1 MKMEIRTTNQI
12 NLTSDGNDLSV
23 AGYVNKPGQLSE
35 VLGVTKKF
43 REKIAPG
50 AFKRAIENR
59 NKDIDF
65 LGEHDAKQLL
75 ASTRNDSLTLREDP
89 NGLYMEAKITP
100 TSFGQD
106 FYTLISSGLIS
117 SMSFGFR
124 SIKDSWDY
132 VEGMAI
138 RTIEELELF
147 EVSAVKN
154 PAYSQSTIA
163 ARGIDLVQEVEV
175 PQQLSDDNSEYYKNI
190 EEERG
195 NDMIKMTTEKELREG
210 KAEQRGY
217 DEFSRIIREGKE
229 IRRVNMTTDGG
240 SLIPTNVA
248 NEIVLK
254 MVEISPVFAKARK
267 FPTMAGSLKV
277 NKENDSVVAGFVGE
291 AENLQEQVINFVPV
305 ELKQKRVGAAISLT
319 NQFIN
324 DAGIDIGAYAKDLLA
339 RRTVKAV
346 EKSMLIGAGGNEF
359 NGIINDVDVKPTAF
373 AGTLETL
380 EIDDL
385 LDMYNSI
392 HPDFLTTSGFI
403 FNRTFFNK
411 VSKMKDQM
419 GHFYLQNGIVNGK
432 LTYTLFGLEVSVTDV
447 LPDTTP
453 ALFGNIEEAVSMLIK
468 KDMGLIE
475 VATDTTQALR
485 GSRLFVL
492 DAFMDS
498 AVTNPQAIVKLN
510 VSAS

>member
-12 NLTSDGNDLSV
+12 NLTSDGNNLSV

-138 RTIEELELF
+138 RTIEELELL

-175 PQQLSDDNSEYYKNI
+175 PQQLSDKYSGYYKNI
-190 EEERG
+190 KEERG

-210 KAEQRGY
+210 KVEQRGY
-217 DEFSRIIREGKE
+217 DEFAQIIREGRE
-229 IRRVNMTTDGG
+229 LRAVNMTSDGAP
-240 SLIPTNVA
+240 LIPENVA

-267 FPTMAGSLKV
+267 LPAVSGSLKV
-277 NKENDSVVAGFVGE
+277 NRENDSVVAGFVGE
-291 AENLQEQVINFVPV
+291 GADILEQAISFVPV
-305 ELKQKRVGAAISLT
+305 ELKQKRVGAAITLS
-319 NQFIN
+319 NQLIN

-346 EKSMLIGAGGNEF
+346 EKSMLTGAGGIEF
-359 NGIINDVDVKPTAF
+359 NGVINDADINHIDVVGTADNV
-373 AGTLETL
+373 T
-380 EIDDL
+380 IDNL
-385 LDMYNSI
+385 LDMYLGV
-392 HPDFLTTSGFI
+392 HPDFLTDAGFI
-403 FNRTFFNK
+403 MQRNFFNK
-411 VSKMKDQM
+411 VAKMKDQM
-419 GHFYLQNGIVNGK
+419 GHFYMQNGVVNGK
-432 LTYTLFGLEVSVTDV
+432 LTYTLFGAPVDVTDA
-447 LPDTTP
+447 LPDATP
-453 ALFGNIEEAVSMLIK
+453 CLFGNVEEAVSVLIK
-468 KDMGLIE
+468 KDQGLQEI
-475 VATDTTQALR
+475 VDTTQALR
-485 GSRLFVL
+485 GSRLYVF
-492 DAFMDS
+492 DAYMDS
-498 AVTNPQAIVKLN
+498 AVVNPQAIVKLN
-510 VSAS
+510 ISAS